1 LPVAGSTGLGTMAAA
16 RDAGNVYGMW
26 VDTDGCLSAEEFCD
40 LFLTTVE
47 KHMDQAVFDTMQS
60 VIDGTFKGGLYVGTL
75 ENDGVGI
82 AGYHQLAAQVPQ
94 ELQDKIE
101 ELKQGI
107 IDGSVSV
114 DPADYPA

>member
-1 LPVAGSTGLGTMAAA
+1 
-16 RDAGNVYGMW
+16 
-26 VDTDGCLSAEEFCD
+26 
-40 LFLTTVE
+40 
-47 KHMDQAVFDTMQS
+47 VFDS
-60 VIDGTFKGGLYVGTL
+60 VESVLNDTFVKGLYVGTL

-82 AGYHQLAAQVPQ
+82 ADFLDVVPQ
-94 ELQDKIE
+94 ELVDKID